1 MVGLLAGAAKG
12 LLKKPKKVNPK
23 KFAGKMEEAKAS
35 SKAKGGAL
43 AIRPVESIVKVVDIK
58 PKDAKVKAK
67 GGPLAE
73 IQEGVHSIV
82 LALRDEQKAK
92 KKRLVLKRK
101 NQEKKKRLNLEALS
115 ELGKTA
121 GNVAGG
127 LASATGITSLWGA
140 IWKTLGL
147 LFTGWLMN
155 FLPQIL
161 GFVSKFI
168 DITKKV
174 IKVAAP
180 IFKAIWSTF
189 TWITD
194 KGFKLLAMVSGIKPE
209 EALDN
214 SIIKNFT
221 EIQKRIPLLEAAFA
235 WFAILKVKKSFGGG
249 GGPRRGIGNTLK
261 RTKKLIQRRFFD
273 PKRAEKLARL
283 KNIKKLKLEKL
294 AKLKRIKDI
303 AKLRKVAHL
312 KNAIKTAPQTV
323 KNIAQSPAAQN
334 VVKTTQDLIKNPG
347 QTVKNIKQAGVDQV
361 DDVVKNVGK
370 SKWFGKLKGAGKNLW
385 TKAGQAKDFLGNQG
399 KSFLNWADDFGK
411 NFMANI
417 DEIVQGI
424 SAKASKWATQIG
436 DIAEMAKNPAKL
448 VEKVKGVLSGQL
460 DDILKQNKTI
470 AQLRNLDP
478 KKAAGAIKGI
488 LNNAKKSKGLMQVRN
503 ALKGAQKMKIGG
515 VDKII
520 AAVMGLLDYTLL
532 GESPIN
538 AILRAL
544 GGLLGYSAGFAI
556 GAPFGGAPG
565 FITGMAGG
573 FVGEKVAMLIAKKL
587 AKTGLGE
594 IQDPI
599 MNDGRML
606 VRDPDDQGMN
616 EQLEQDQKAID
627 EERGD
632 SDKIDKTFKVGKKEY
647 DLSKSM
653 GGLSRED
660 YDALSNKDR
669 NRLNRRTRIYQAQ
682 NYEETHDNIKGNAA
696 EEKSKD
702 ATLISSS
709 ASYDENSSE
718 STIIP
723 VPIGEMQGGS
733 SGGGKTL
740 VGSTSDSSVNK
751 YETVNELKKS
761 QVLSKLYS
769 D

>member
-12 LLKKPKKVNPK
+12 LLKKPKKVDPK

-73 IQEGVHSIV
+73 IQEGVHAIV
-82 LALRDEQKAK
+82 LALKGEQDAK
-92 KKRLVLKRK
+92 KNRAVAQRKK
-101 NQEKKKRLNLEALS
+101 NQKKKRLNLEALS
-115 ELGKTA
+115 ELGKTV

-127 LASATGITSLWGA
+127 LASATGIKSLWGA

-147 LFTGWLMN
+147 LFAGWAMN

-161 GFVSKFI
+161 EFVKKFV
-168 DITKKV
+168 DIATKV

-221 EIQKRIPLLEAAFA
+221 EIQKRIPLIEAAFA
-235 WFAILKVKKSFGGG
+235 WFAILKLKKSFGGG
-249 GGPRRGIGNTLK
+249 GGPRRGIVNTLK

-273 PKRAEKLARL
+273 PKRAQKLDRV
-283 KNIKKLKLEKL
+283 KNIKKLKLEK
-294 AKLKRIKDI
+294 ADK
-303 AKLRKVAHL
+303 
-312 KNAIKTAPQTV
+312 
-323 KNIAQSPAAQN
+323 
-334 VVKTTQDLIKNPG
+334 
-347 QTVKNIKQAGVDQV
+347 V

-370 SKWFGKLKGAGKNLW
+370 SKWFGKLKGAGKTLW
-385 TKAGQAKDFLGNQG
+385 TKAGQAKDFLGKQG

-411 NFMANI
+411 KFMASA
-417 DEIVQGI
+417 DEIIKGAMAQGQ
-424 SAKASKWATQIG
+424 KWATQIG
-436 DIAEMAKNPAKL
+436 DIGEMAKNPMKL
-448 VEKVKGVLSGQL
+448 VEKVKSVLGGQL
-460 DDILKQNKTI
+460 DDVVKQNKTV
-470 AQLRNLDP
+470 AKLVNLAKNP
-478 KKAAGAIKGI
+478 KEITKGIKGL
-488 LNNAKKSKGLMQVRN
+488 LNNAKKSKGLLQLRQG
-503 ALKGAQKMKIGG
+503 LKGAQKMKIGG
-515 VDKII
+515 IDKVI
-520 AAVMGLLDYTLL
+520 AAIMGLLDYTVFK
-532 GESPIN
+532 ESPIN

-544 GGLLGYSAGFAI
+544 GGLLGYTAGFAI

-573 FVGEKVAMLIAKKL
+573 FVGEKAAMLIAKGL
-587 AKTGLGE
+587 AKTELGQ

-606 VRDPDDQGMN
+606 VRDPDDAGMN
-616 EQLEQDQKAID
+616 EELDAAQLEHGLGDD
-627 EERGD
+627 EKFNALEEE
-632 SDKIDKTFKVGKKEY
+632 SLKEE
-647 DLSKSM
+647 SEST
-653 GGLSRED
+653 S
-660 YDALSNKDR
+660 DALKPN
-669 NRLNRRTRIYQAQ
+669 
-682 NYEETHDNIKGNAA
+682 GNAA
-696 EEKSKD
+696 KEKSKD
-702 ATLISSS
+702 ASLISKS
-709 ASYDENSSE
+709 ASYDENGGK

-733 SGGGKTL
+733 SSGGKTS
-740 VGSTSDSSVNK
+740 VSSSDSSVNK

-761 QVLSKLYS
+761 QVLSKHYS

>member
-1 MVGLLAGAAKG
+1 
-12 LLKKPKKVNPK
+12 
-23 KFAGKMEEAKAS
+23 
-35 SKAKGGAL
+35 
-43 AIRPVESIVKVVDIK
+43 
-58 PKDAKVKAK
+58 
-67 GGPLAE
+67 
-73 IQEGVHSIV
+73 
-82 LALRDEQKAK
+82 
-92 KKRLVLKRK
+92 
-101 NQEKKKRLNLEALS
+101 
-115 ELGKTA
+115 
-121 GNVAGG
+121 
-127 LASATGITSLWGA
+127 
-140 IWKTLGL
+140 
-147 LFTGWLMN
+147 MN

-682 NYEETHDNIKGNAA
+682 NYEETHANIKGNAA